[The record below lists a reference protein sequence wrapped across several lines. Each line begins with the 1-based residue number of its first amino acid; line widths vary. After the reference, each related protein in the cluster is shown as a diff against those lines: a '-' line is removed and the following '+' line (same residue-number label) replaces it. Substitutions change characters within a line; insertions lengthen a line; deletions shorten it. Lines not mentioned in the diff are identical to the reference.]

1 MSQLKVC
8 RRILRVGGKE
18 RGSGKRGRRQRRK
31 VKGSSGGERRRERE
45 RGEGREC
52 IVWLKPQKVEGKT
65 KSKAKQN
72 KAKRR
77 KKRLKQQRN
86 IVCLHVL

>member
-1 MSQLKVC
+1 M
-8 RRILRVGGKE
+8 
-18 RGSGKRGRRQRRK
+18 
-31 VKGSSGGERRRERE
+31 RERE
-45 RGEGREC
+45 EGEGREC
-52 IVWLKPQKVEGKT
+52 IVWPKPQKVEGKT

-86 IVCLHVL
+86 MFACFVSGKCYNSSNIFIIIYRHYTSTYIHNIYIL